1 MPLVDT
7 FAPLRREL
15 DIYQQRALDTRQQAM
30 DAPRQAQ
37 QMQLGNLQLQQGQ
50 QNLQIGQQTQQLNQ
64 IKMQDVQRKQQIT
77 QGLQQFMSENPDMP
91 PTKARMT
98 YLQDKDPQA
107 AQATLKETISTAT
120 ALAQFDP
127 EAATNLINSELGTSY
142 KYRGKDKGFIKVE
155 DKVNGKIHFLDPQS
169 LQAVKTMD
177 IGVEETEPKTQIV
190 DGQLVTISPEGTAS
204 ASAITGLERDDD
216 PGSKTFQKKISTL
229 LEANP
234 GLSEQEATGM
244 VLGTTKAVT
253 DPVTGTTNIVD
264 MVSGTSRSLNE
275 PEREE
280 PIEPL
285 EPDTDVP
292 ASSTLWD
299 DSGLSTGPMSA
310 IKHGA
315 SVVSGVVGGPVASQT
330 EQARQRSKISTN
342 ELIRALSINPRFPVG
357 EINRIKEEISI
368 GPQIL
373 DNPKLLRDRMIAID
387 ESLRKRI
394 KNENRTANDRSMP
407 LDQRKGA
414 RRAANDIAD
423 FLDVMGVPPRYTA
436 DIYESLKPGDSY
448 IDPKGTVRI
457 KGAR

>member
-177 IGVEETEPKTQIV
+177 IGVEER
-190 DGQLVTISPEGTAS
+190 G
-204 ASAITGLERDDD
+204 
-216 PGSKTFQKKISTL
+216 PGSKEGKLRADLK
-229 LEANP
+229 A
-234 GLSEQEATGM
+234 GLITQSDFDTAMDGAKT
-244 VLGTTKAVT
+244 VTTEKALAEIGKA
-253 DPVTGTTNIVD
+253 DKEIA
-264 MVSGTSRSLNE
+264 R
-275 PEREE
+275 
-280 PIEPL
+280 
-285 EPDTDVP
+285 
-292 ASSTLWD
+292 
-299 DSGLSTGPMSA
+299 LSQ
-310 IKHGA
+310 
-315 SVVSGVVGGPVASQT
+315 VGGLDSQ
-330 EQARQRSKISTN
+330 A
-342 ELIRALSINPRFPVG
+342 
-357 EINRIKEEISI
+357 
-368 GPQIL
+368 
-373 DNPKLLRDRMIAID
+373 
-387 ESLRKRI
+387 
-394 KNENRTANDRSMP
+394 
-407 LDQRKGA
+407 
-414 RRAANDIAD
+414 
-423 FLDVMGVPPRYTA
+423 VMGVLMGGGKLEDLQGAAQLSPEVKTAIESQAAIKQHYQKFLGGSAQVPPPVQP
-436 DIYESLKPGDSY
+436 PGGQQANYQNEYNQLRQSGMSHEAVVA
-448 IDPKGTVRI
+448 KMSG
-457 KGAR
+457 GQ

>member
-15 DIYQQRALDTRQQAM
+15 DTYQQRALDTRQQAM

-177 IGVEETEPKTQIV
+177 IGVEERESTQPTSIQEYEYAVGQGYKGTFDEFKNRPDGAKTVTTEKALAEIGKA
-190 DGQLVTISPEGTAS
+190 DKEIA
-204 ASAITGLERDDD
+204 R
-216 PGSKTFQKKISTL
+216 
-229 LEANP
+229 
-234 GLSEQEATGM
+234 LSQ
-244 VLGTTKAVT
+244 
-253 DPVTGTTNIVD
+253 
-264 MVSGTSRSLNE
+264 
-275 PEREE
+275 
-280 PIEPL
+280 
-285 EPDTDVP
+285 
-292 ASSTLWD
+292 
-299 DSGLSTGPMSA
+299 
-310 IKHGA
+310 
-315 SVVSGVVGGPVASQT
+315 VGGLDSQ
-330 EQARQRSKISTN
+330 A
-342 ELIRALSINPRFPVG
+342 
-357 EINRIKEEISI
+357 
-368 GPQIL
+368 
-373 DNPKLLRDRMIAID
+373 
-387 ESLRKRI
+387 
-394 KNENRTANDRSMP
+394 
-407 LDQRKGA
+407 
-414 RRAANDIAD
+414 
-423 FLDVMGVPPRYTA
+423 VMGVLMGGGKLEDLQGAAQLSPEVKTA
-436 DIYESLKPGDSY
+436 IESQAAIKQHYQKFLGGSAQVPGGQQANYQNEYNQLRQSGMSHEAVVA
-448 IDPKGTVRI
+448 KMSG
-457 KGAR
+457 GQ